1 MRLGTEIFQ
10 VNRSL
15 KDPYTGCLLVS
26 EPCLNE
32 VYFQRSVIL
41 LVDHDPLIGSMGL
54 VLNKS
59 SNLMLNTVIE
69 GLENVPEIPVFC
81 GGPMESDHLFYIHTL
96 GRLVPGSI
104 EIAEGLY
111 IGGDIDVILS
121 YIRSGNTVEGHIKFF
136 LGYSGWEAG
145 QLIDE
150 IANIF
155 WSVSEKVSPLF
166 CICGD
171 GEQSWRKA
179 VVDLGEDYKSWLKY
193 PRLPILN

>member
-1 MRLGTEIFQ
+1 M
-10 VNRSL
+10 
-15 KDPYTGCLLVS
+15 
-26 EPCLNE
+26 
-32 VYFQRSVIL
+32 
-41 LVDHDPLIGSMGL
+41 
-54 VLNKS
+54 
-59 SNLMLNTVIE
+59 
-69 GLENVPEIPVFC
+69 
-81 GGPMESDHLFYIHTL
+81 
-96 GRLVPGSI
+96 
-104 EIAEGLY
+104 
-111 IGGDIDVILS
+111 ILS

-155 WSVSEKVSPLF
+155 WIVSEKVSPLF

>member
-1 MRLGTEIFQ
+1 
-10 VNRSL
+10 
-15 KDPYTGCLLVS
+15 
-26 EPCLNE
+26 
-32 VYFQRSVIL
+32 
-41 LVDHDPLIGSMGL
+41 
-54 VLNKS
+54 
-59 SNLMLNTVIE
+59 
-69 GLENVPEIPVFC
+69 
-81 GGPMESDHLFYIHTL
+81 MESDHLFYIHTL

-155 WSVSEKVSPLF
+155 WIVSEKVSPLF